1 MSQMVRKQ
9 IYLYKQQETMLRRVA
24 EARGVSE
31 AEVIRQALEQA
42 FGAGVDTAAQSTK
55 SPLDEFFELA
65 RSNKK
70 GAGQPYKWNRQDA
83 YEDRDNRLMGRVSN
97 NDDPDSN

>member
-31 AEVIRQALEQA
+31 AEVIRQALEQVL
-42 FGAGVDTAAQSTK
+42 GVENPIQSEK

-65 RSNKK
+65 RSKK
-70 GAGQPYKWNRQDA
+70 PRGQAYKWNRQDA
-83 YEDRDNRLMGRVSN
+83 YEEREAKLIGRLSTNG
-97 NDDPDSN
+97 

>member
-1 MSQMVRKQ
+1 MVRKQ

-31 AEVIRQALEQA
+31 AEIIRQALDQ
-42 FGAGVDTAAQSTK
+42 VLTASGEAVSSATK
-55 SPLDEFFELA
+55 SPLDEFIELA

-70 GAGQPYKWNRQDA
+70 RGKPYKWNRQDA
-83 YEDRDNRLMGRVSN
+83 YEERENKLMGRASSHEQSN
-97 NDDPDSN
+97 SA

>member
-9 IYLYKQQETMLRRVA
+9 IYLYKTQETMLRRVA

-31 AEVIRQALEQA
+31 AEIIRQALDQILVSNNDLA
-42 FGAGVDTAAQSTK
+42 SDSAK
-55 SPLDEFFELA
+55 SPLDEFTELA

-70 GAGQPYKWNRQDA
+70 RGQSYKWNRQDA
-83 YEDRDNRLMGRVSN
+83 YEDRENKILSRLSG
-97 NDDPDSN
+97 NDQTDSA